1 MKNLDSWS
9 MKAIPRCGSPA
20 ANDRLDSS
28 NKASDNVQV
37 LSHSAIPDHILGV
50 LDPLGCGGV
59 LLDPSGRVL
68 SHNLQ
73 ALACLGE
80 GLTLAGEHLS
90 AIDRA
95 TDRRLQ
101 QFVGI
106 ALSRYGAH
114 VPMAVTVP
122 RPARLPLVIRT
133 SHLEPPPG
141 LGHPAGLLL
150 LILDPELWPEPSHE
164 MLSQAFGLTRA
175 EADVAT
181 GIASGRTLSKIAA
194 DRGVKIGTV
203 RTHLKTVLS
212 KTHTR
217 GQADLTRVLTRL
229 AFLVPDTEQNIAP
242 ALRRDILPAA
252 ENGSHTGGV
261 VVPSERSHENGRKT
275 LSSRRKIVLLK

>member
-1 MKNLDSWS
+1 
-9 MKAIPRCGSPA
+9 MKATQRCGNPA
-20 ANDRLDSS
+20 PNDRLNWS
-28 NKASDNVQV
+28 NKAPDNVQV
-37 LSHSAIPDHILGV
+37 LSPSAIPDRILGV
-50 LDPLGCGGV
+50 LDALGCGGI
-59 LLDPSGRVL
+59 LLDPGGRVL
-68 SHNLQ
+68 FHNMR

-101 QFVGI
+101 RFVGI
-106 ALSRYGAH
+106 ALSRYGAQA
-114 VPMAVTVP
+114 PMSVTVP

-133 SHLEPPPG
+133 SHLEQLPPG
-141 LGHPAGLLL
+141 EGRPEGLLL
-150 LILDPELWPEPSHE
+150 LMLDPELWPEPSRE

-181 GIASGRTLSKIAA
+181 GVASGRTLSKIAA

-203 RTHLKTVLS
+203 RTHLKTVFS

-229 AFLVPDTEQNIAP
+229 AFLVTDTEQNIAP
-242 ALRRDILPAA
+242 APRRDLLLAE
-252 ENGSHTGGV
+252 ENGS
-261 VVPSERSHENGRKT
+261 
-275 LSSRRKIVLLK
+275 